1 MENYELNQLLTKN
14 GLDFQWSDT
23 MSTWMLSDQGI
34 EGKTMAKVERQ
45 HAVNIGAAQAA
56 AISFIQ
62 NLHPSQAAYPSD
74 SAELEDLL
82 SKHRLTFN
90 WGNPGLRWWLV
101 GQQKGTNTLLRTT
114 PQNAKDVNAAKTDA
128 IQYIRDKFEK

>member
-62 NLHPSQAAYPSD
+62 NLHSSQASYPSE

-114 PQNAKDVNAAKTDA
+114 PQNAKDVNTAKTDA